1 MVKNINILLF
11 VLSFVQFSFS
21 QEIEFGEVSKEELSE
36 KFYDKDS
43 SANAVIL
50 YKERRTYYGANASS
64 VELVT
69 EIHERIKIYNKEG
82 FDKATVAVNL
92 FKTRSSKER
101 ISKIKAYTYNLE
113 NNKITETKLDKNQ
126 VFESDYSYNYKQVK
140 FTMPNVKE
148 GSVIDITYKITSP
161 FTLSID
167 EVKLQYDIPIK
178 LINAE
183 VQTPDGYN
191 FRTKAKGSISFFP
204 KHTRK
209 RSPVLDRTM
218 DVLSYTLTDV
228 PALKDEMFVDNIHN
242 YRAGVLFELI
252 SIVTPTIN
260 RYYSQTWKDVAENI
274 GSDDDYK
281 NELDKTNS
289 FDDALDALIA
299 ENQTE
304 MDKMKSIF
312 KYVKDNI
319 QWNGIDGKY
328 FYNGIRKTLK
338 EKKGNVADI
347 NLTLVGMLRYAG
359 INANPLV
366 ISTKENSI
374 PFFPTVDRL
383 NYVLA
388 YAVIGEEQYFLDAT
402 DEFSDIN
409 VLPLKD
415 YNWQG
420 VFIDNNNMVWKKVAI
435 KKPEPGISQ
444 YMINASVNEEG
455 VLEGN
460 LMSRYT
466 NHKAYSFRKNYKNE
480 DMDAYLTNK
489 EESLENIEISN
500 YKAQNADTHEGY
512 VSESYD
518 FYKESGA
525 DIIDDKIYI
534 IPMLFLKSTENP
546 FKLDKREF
554 PIDFG
559 YPMKERYMVNITIP
573 ENYVVESSPEPMIL
587 KLPEDLGTFQF
598 SPKILGN
605 KIQLSASL
613 ELNKALMGPETYVY
627 LKEFFN
633 QMINKQKEQIVLT
646 KAE

>member
-1 MVKNINILLF
+1 MIKNIYLLLF
-11 VLSFVQFSFS
+11 ILSFTQVSFS

-36 KFYDKDS
+36 KFYEKDS

-50 YKERRTYYGANASS
+50 YKKLKTFYGANASS

-69 EIHERIKIYNKEG
+69 EVHERIKIYNKEG
-82 FDKATVAVNL
+82 FDKATVTVNL
-92 FKTRSSKER
+92 FKSRSSKER

-113 NNKITETKLDKNQ
+113 NNKIVETKLEKNQ
-126 VFESDYSYNYKQVK
+126 VFENEYSYNYKQVK

-161 FTLSID
+161 FVLSID
-167 EVKLQYDIPIK
+167 ELKLQYDIPIK
-178 LINAE
+178 HIEAE
-183 VQTPDGYN
+183 IHTPDGYN
-191 FRTKAKGSISFFP
+191 FRTKVKGNISFFP
-204 KHTRK
+204 QHSRK
-209 RSPVLDRTM
+209 RSTALDMTM
-218 DVLSYTLTDV
+218 DIQNYTLKDV
-228 PALKDEMFVDNIHN
+228 PALKEEAFVDNINN
-242 YRAGVLFELI
+242 YRAGVMFELI
-252 SIVTPTIN
+252 SIVTPSIN
-260 RYYSQTWKDVAENI
+260 RYYAQNWGDVAKTI

-289 FDDALDALIA
+289 FDDELDNLISD
-299 ENQTE
+299 NQTE
-304 MDKMKSIF
+304 IDKMKSIF

-359 INANPLV
+359 IDANPLI

-388 YAVIGEEQYFLDAT
+388 YAVIDEEQYFLDAT
-402 DEFSDIN
+402 DEFSDVN

-420 VFIDNNNMVWKKVAI
+420 VLVDNNKMVWKKVAI
-435 KKPEPGISQ
+435 REPETGITQ
-444 YMINASVNEEG
+444 YMVNASISEDG
-455 VLEGN
+455 ALEGN
-460 LMSRYT
+460 VMSRHT
-466 NHKAYSFRKNYKNE
+466 NHKAYSFRNNYNSE
-480 DMDAYLTNK
+480 DLDAYLTEK
-489 EESLENIEISN
+489 EEGLENIEISN
-500 YKAQNADTHEGY
+500 YKAQNAETYEGF

-518 FYKESGA
+518 FYKEEGA
-525 DIIDDKIYI
+525 DVINDKLYI
-534 IPMLFLKSTENP
+534 APMLFLKSTENP
-546 FKLDKREF
+546 FKLDEREY

-559 YPMKERYMVNITIP
+559 YPLKERYMVNISIP
-573 ENYVVESSPEPMIL
+573 ENYTVESSPEPLIL
-587 KLPEDLGTFQF
+587 KLPENLGSFQL
-598 SPKILGN
+598 SNKILGN
-605 KIQLSASL
+605 KIQLSASV

-633 QMINKQKEQIVLT
+633 QMINKQKEQVVLT
-646 KAE
+646 KVK

>member
-1 MVKNINILLF
+1 MIKNIYLLLF
-11 VLSFVQFSFS
+11 ILSLTQFSFS

-36 KFYDKDS
+36 KFYEKDS

-50 YKERRTYYGANASS
+50 FKKRRTFYGANASS

-82 FDKATVAVNL
+82 FDKATVTVNL
-92 FKTRSSKER
+92 FKSRSSKER
-101 ISKIKAYTYNLE
+101 ISKLKAYTYNLE
-113 NNKITETKLDKNQ
+113 NNKIVETKLDKNQ
-126 VFESDYSYNYKQVK
+126 IFENEFSYNYKQVK

-161 FTLSID
+161 FVLSID
-167 EVKLQYDIPIK
+167 ELKLQYDIPIK
-178 LINAE
+178 HIEAE
-183 VQTPDGYN
+183 IQTPDGYN
-191 FRTKAKGSISFFP
+191 FRTKTKGGISFFP

-209 RSPVLDRTM
+209 RSSALDRTM
-218 DVLSYTLTDV
+218 DIQNYTLNDV
-228 PALKDEMFVDNIHN
+228 PALKDEAFVDNINN

-252 SIVTPTIN
+252 SIVTPTTN
-260 RYYSQTWKDVAENI
+260 RYYSQTWGDVAKTI
-274 GSDDDYK
+274 GNDDDYK

-289 FDDALDALIA
+289 FDDELDEIISDS
-299 ENQTE
+299 QTE
-304 MDKMKSIF
+304 IDKMKSVF

-338 EKKGNVADI
+338 EKKGNTADV

-359 INANPLV
+359 IDANPLV

-388 YAVIGEEQYFLDAT
+388 YAVIGGEQYFLDAT

-415 YNWQG
+415 YNWEG
-420 VFIDNNNMVWKKVAI
+420 VFIDNNKMVWKKVAI
-435 KKPEPGISQ
+435 KKPEAGISQ
-444 YMINASVNEEG
+444 YMINATINEEG

-466 NHKAYSFRKNYKNE
+466 NHKAYDFRKNYNGE
-480 DMDAYLTNK
+480 DLDAYLTEK

-500 YKAQNADTHEGY
+500 YKAQNAETYEGF

-518 FYKESGA
+518 FYKEEGA
-525 DIIDDKIYI
+525 DVINDKLYI
-534 IPMLFLKSTENP
+534 APMLFLKSTENP
-546 FKLDKREF
+546 FKLDTREY

-559 YPMKERYMVNITIP
+559 YPLKQRYMINISIP
-573 ENYVVESSPEPMIL
+573 ENYIVESNPEPMIL
-587 KLPEDLGTFQF
+587 KLPEDLGVFQY
-598 SPKILGN
+598 SSKVLGG
-605 KIQLSASL
+605 KVQISVAM
-613 ELNKALMGPETYVY
+613 ELNKAIMGPETYVY

-633 QMINKQKEQIVLT
+633 QMIKKQKEQVVLT
-646 KAE
+646 KAK

>member
-1 MVKNINILLF
+1 MIKNIYLLLF
-11 VLSFVQFSFS
+11 ILSLTQFSFS

-36 KFYDKDS
+36 KFYEKDS

-50 YKERRTYYGANASS
+50 FKKRRTFYGANASS

-82 FDKATVAVNL
+82 FDKATVTVNL
-92 FKTRSSKER
+92 FKSRSSKER
-101 ISKIKAYTYNLE
+101 ISKLKAYTYNLE
-113 NNKITETKLDKNQ
+113 NNKIVETKLDKNQ
-126 VFESDYSYNYKQVK
+126 IFENEYSYNYKQVK

-161 FTLSID
+161 FVLSID
-167 EVKLQYDIPIK
+167 ELKLQYDIPIK
-178 LINAE
+178 HIEAE
-183 VQTPDGYN
+183 IQTPDGYN
-191 FRTKAKGSISFFP
+191 FRTKTKGGISFFP

-209 RSPVLDRTM
+209 RSSALDRTM
-218 DVLSYTLTDV
+218 DIQNYTLNDV
-228 PALKDEMFVDNIHN
+228 PALKDEAFVDNINN

-252 SIVTPTIN
+252 SIVTPTTN
-260 RYYSQTWKDVAENI
+260 RYYSQTWGDVAKTI
-274 GSDDDYK
+274 GNDDDYK

-289 FDDALDALIA
+289 FDDELDEIISDS
-299 ENQTE
+299 QTE
-304 MDKMKSIF
+304 IDKMKSVF

-338 EKKGNVADI
+338 EKKGNTADV

-359 INANPLV
+359 IDANPLV

-388 YAVIGEEQYFLDAT
+388 YAVIGGEQYFLDAT

-415 YNWQG
+415 YNWEG
-420 VFIDNNNMVWKKVAI
+420 VFIDNNKMVWKKVAI
-435 KKPEPGISQ
+435 REPETGISQ
-444 YMINASVNEEG
+444 FMVNASISEDG

-466 NHKAYSFRKNYKNE
+466 NHKAYDFRKNYNGE
-480 DMDAYLTNK
+480 DLDAYLTEK

-500 YKAQNADTHEGY
+500 YKAQNAETYEGF

-518 FYKESGA
+518 FYKEEGA
-525 DIIDDKIYI
+525 DVINDKLYI
-534 IPMLFLKSTENP
+534 APMLFLKSTENP
-546 FKLDKREF
+546 FKLDTREY

-559 YPMKERYMVNITIP
+559 YPLKQRYMINISIP
-573 ENYVVESSPEPMIL
+573 ESYIVESNPEPMIL
-587 KLPEDLGTFQF
+587 KLPEDLGVFQY
-598 SPKILGN
+598 SSKVLGG
-605 KIQLSASL
+605 KVQISVAV
-613 ELNKALMGPETYVY
+613 ELNKAIMGPETYVY

-633 QMINKQKEQIVLT
+633 QMIKKQKEQVVLT
-646 KAE
+646 KAK